1 MDTELTGVNE
11 ASINYDEDTMSVEH
25 NSLKAEGTSPID
37 DDKLESQPIDDEE
50 PTECPVA
57 ETSDDSVQS
66 VDQEIEEG
74 DEAVEIDE
82 EDEDEDEDGTRRF
95 GMVVPGAIGGVLIGS
110 VTAGFAAH
118 AYTNANAGQVA
129 ASGDETGATDEKVIG
144 SELTDAPEPPADVIT
159 LEEPAIKYATGVDDD
174 MSFNKA
180 FAAARAEVGA
190 GGAFE
195 WRGQVYGTYYADEW
209 DAMTADEKSAFG
221 RNFDSRSADADYTNE
236 VVAEVVTEEASDVRG
251 YETDDELVTYIN
263 EETDVEILGVEM
275 NDDDVYLASN
285 DEVVLIDI
293 VGEDECVVDNLGD
306 VDFMA

>member
-1 MDTELTGVNE
+1 MKEMDTELTGVNE

-25 NSLKAEGTSPID
+25 DSLEAEGTSPLD

-50 PTECPVA
+50 
-57 ETSDDSVQS
+57 QS

-82 EDEDEDEDGTRRF
+82 EDEAETRRF

-118 AYTNANAGQVA
+118 AYTSANAGQVV
-129 ASGDETGATDEKVIG
+129 ASGDEMGATDEKVIG

-159 LEEPAIKYATGVDDD
+159 LEVSAIKYATGVDDD

-236 VVAEVVTEEASDVRG
+236 VVAEVVAEEASDVRG
-251 YETDDELVTYIN
+251 YEADDEPVAYIN

-306 VDFMA
+306 GDFMA

>member
-1 MDTELTGVNE
+1 MKEMDTELTGVNE

-25 NSLKAEGTSPID
+25 DSLEAEGTSPID

-50 PTECPVA
+50 
-57 ETSDDSVQS
+57 QS

-82 EDEDEDEDGTRRF
+82 DDEAETRRF

-129 ASGDETGATDEKVIG
+129 ASGDEMGATDEKVIG

-159 LEEPAIKYATGVDDD
+159 LEVSAIKYATGVDDD

-236 VVAEVVTEEASDVRG
+236 VVAEVVAEEASDVRG

-306 VDFMA
+306 GDFMA

>member
-1 MDTELTGVNE
+1 MINTKIIDMKEMDTELTGVNE

-25 NSLKAEGTSPID
+25 DSLEAEGTSPID

-50 PTECPVA
+50 
-57 ETSDDSVQS
+57 QS

-82 EDEDEDEDGTRRF
+82 EDEAETRRF

-118 AYTNANAGQVA
+118 AYTNANAGQVV

-236 VVAEVVTEEASDVRG
+236 VVAEVVAEEASDVRG
-251 YETDDELVTYIN
+251 YETDDEPVAYIN

-306 VDFMA
+306 GDFMA